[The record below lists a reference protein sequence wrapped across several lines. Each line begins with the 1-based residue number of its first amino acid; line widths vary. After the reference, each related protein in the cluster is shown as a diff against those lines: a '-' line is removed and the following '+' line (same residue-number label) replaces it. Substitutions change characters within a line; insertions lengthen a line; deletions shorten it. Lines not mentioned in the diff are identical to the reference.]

1 MSFPKEGNIMKLT
14 TKKTVL
20 ILITSIGL
28 AIAPSARA
36 AHATNFLNALQTEV
50 TNRIA
55 NTNLP
60 AAQQRALASA
70 NKSLSRNTKTP
81 ATDLIALSTAA
92 NALDKQFPADSTFA
106 ALEDDALDAYSDE
119 AHAQLDNAALH
130 LGTNSITKGLSNQLA
145 KIRVALTNAGAITN
159 GVPAKARALANVFNR
174 MNRPVAKILQ
184 QFPTVPFEAPLDIA
198 TGQSITLSENAP
210 VNEQTKF
217 FFHTIDDMSN
227 RYLSYSSDNP
237 AEVGVWTYERLTTKT
252 AVLHCMVTI
261 SEEPGGSTA
270 PHDMAL
276 TFTSATGGTFT
287 GRTTL
292 LENIAG
298 TFSLE

>member
-1 MSFPKEGNIMKLT
+1 MKLMT
-14 TKKTVL
+14 GKTVL
-20 ILITSIGL
+20 ILITSIGVTL
-28 AIAPSARA
+28 VPAARA
-36 AHATNFLNALQTEV
+36 AHATNFLDALQTEV

-60 AAQQRALASA
+60 AVQQRALVAA
-70 NKSLSRNTKTP
+70 NKSLNRNTKTLG
-81 ATDLIALSTAA
+81 ADLNALSTAA
-92 NALDKQFPADSTFA
+92 NALDKGFPADSTLA
-106 ALEDDALDAYSDE
+106 ALEEISLDAYSAE
-119 AHAQLDNAALH
+119 AHAQLDNADLH
-130 LGTNSITKGLSNQLA
+130 LGTNSISKGLSNQLA
-145 KIRVALTNAGAITN
+145 KIRVALTNADAITN

-174 MNRPVAKILQ
+174 MRNPVTKILR
-184 QFPTVPFEAPLDIA
+184 QFPTVPFEAPVDIA

-217 FFHTIDDMSN
+217 FFHTVDDMSN

-237 AEVGVWTYERLTTKT
+237 AELGTWTYERLTSKT
-252 AVLHCMVTI
+252 AVLHCMVTL
-261 SEEPGGSTA
+261 SEVPGGSTA

-287 GRTTL
+287 GRNTL

-298 TFSLE
+298 TFTLE

>member
-1 MSFPKEGNIMKLT
+1 MKLT

-28 AIAPSARA
+28 AMAPSAHTT
-36 AHATNFLNALQTEV
+36 HATNFLNALQTEV

-70 NKSLSRNTKTP
+70 NKSLSRNTKTLG
-81 ATDLIALSTAA
+81 ADLIALSTAA
-92 NALDKQFPADSTFA
+92 NALNKQFTNDSTFA
-106 ALEDDALDAYSDE
+106 TLENDALDAYSDE
-119 AHAQLDNAALH
+119 AHAQLNNADLH
-130 LGTNSITKGLSNQLA
+130 IGTNTITKGLSNQLA
-145 KIRVALTNAGAITN
+145 KVRLALTNADAITN
-159 GVPAKARALANVFNR
+159 DAPAKARALANVFNR
-174 MNRPVAKILQ
+174 MRNPVAKILQ
-184 QFPTVPFEAPLDIA
+184 QFPTIPFEAPLDIA
-198 TGQSITLSENAP
+198 TGQNITLSENAP
-210 VNEQTKF
+210 VNDQTKF
-217 FFHTIDDMSN
+217 FFHTTDNMGN

-237 AEVGVWTYERLTTKT
+237 AEVGIWTYERLTSTT
-252 AVLHCMVTI
+252 AVLHCTVTL
-261 SEEPGGSTA
+261 SEVPGGSTA

-287 GRTTL
+287 GGTTL
-292 LENIAG
+292 LENISG